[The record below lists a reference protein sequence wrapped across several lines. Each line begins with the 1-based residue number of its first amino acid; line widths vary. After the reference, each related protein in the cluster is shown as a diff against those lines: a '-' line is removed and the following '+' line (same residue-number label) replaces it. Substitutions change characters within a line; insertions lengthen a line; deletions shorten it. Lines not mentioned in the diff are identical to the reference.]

1 MGKIKI
7 EKKDIWID
15 MTPMS
20 DVMTLLLCFFM
31 LTSTF
36 LTPEPVKVNTPSS
49 VSEVKVPE
57 NDVLNILVSPEGNIY
72 VGSENK
78 NTMVDMMQT
87 VTDKFGVSL
96 TGEKLKHFR
105 EDAMIGAP
113 MSMFEAYYALDTEK
127 MGEEIQKL
135 SIPLDSIDGGK
146 SEFQEWVTAA
156 RESNPDIRIAIK
168 ADGKTSYA
176 VIKKMMSELQDMNEN
191 RYQLITNLDTKKQA
205 EIEDMAKKKA
215 SKQKKMDTRVNF
227 TPMVDMMMLL
237 ITFFMLCTT
246 LSKPQAMQLTM
257 PSNDENMS
265 KEDKSVTKASYTI
278 TLYLGADDKIYYVEG
293 LPEYENPECL
303 KETTWG
309 KDGVRNLLIK
319 HITEDGFSPVAKV
332 MMAKKKLDE
341 KKAQLGDKL
350 SKEEYDKA
358 LSDIRNGKNVDGEE
372 IQTLTVIIKP
382 MDVSSYD
389 NMVQALDE
397 MLVCSIGKYVIDKVN
412 EDDQKLLELKGIKY
426 AK

>member
-1 MGKIKI
+1 
-7 EKKDIWID
+7 
-15 MTPMS
+15 
-20 DVMTLLLCFFM
+20 
-31 LTSTF
+31 
-36 LTPEPVKVNTPSS
+36 
-49 VSEVKVPE
+49 
-57 NDVLNILVSPEGNIY
+57 
-72 VGSENK
+72 
-78 NTMVDMMQT
+78 
-87 VTDKFGVSL
+87 
-96 TGEKLKHFR
+96 
-105 EDAMIGAP
+105 
-113 MSMFEAYYALDTEK
+113 
-127 MGEEIQKL
+127 
-135 SIPLDSIDGGK
+135 
-146 SEFQEWVTAA
+146 
-156 RESNPDIRIAIK
+156 
-168 ADGKTSYA
+168 
-176 VIKKMMSELQDMNEN
+176 
-191 RYQLITNLDTKKQA
+191 
-205 EIEDMAKKKA
+205 MAKKKA

-278 TLYLGADDKIYYVEG
+278 TLYLGANDKLYYVEG
-293 LPEYENPECL
+293 LPEYDNPECL

-341 KKAQLGDKL
+341 KKAQMGDKM
-350 SKEEYDKA
+350 SKEEYDKL

-382 MDVSSYD
+382 MDVSTYD